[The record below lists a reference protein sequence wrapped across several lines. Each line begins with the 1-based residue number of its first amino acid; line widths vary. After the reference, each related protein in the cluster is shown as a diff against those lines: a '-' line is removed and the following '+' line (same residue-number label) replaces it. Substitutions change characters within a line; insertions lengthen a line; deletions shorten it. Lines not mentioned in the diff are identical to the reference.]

1 MLKTL
6 IAHTTEIDDIELAVD
21 NIKSQL
27 SPDNLATNSVGIITC
42 HFEFIHSGV
51 VKAISDALPFE
62 VLGVVTTEQAT
73 NAELGNFLLTVMV
86 ITGNNVEFVLKAT
99 PTITDNAHKQIED
112 AYIEAS
118 SHRTDKPALVLA
130 YVPLMMHFS
139 ANEFVDLFSQITNN
153 EVPCFGTVSIDAT
166 DTFLDCFVCMN
177 GEVYLDRIVML
188 LIYADITPRF
198 FLATISQEKILPNSA
213 QITKSSGVV
222 LMEVNGHS
230 VGKYFAD
237 LGLADAT
244 GQYATAALPFV
255 LNYEDGT
262 PPVSRVFIGKTPE
275 NYAICAGIIPE
286 GSTMSIGV
294 FDKEDVLLTTGGA
307 VKKALDNAIS
317 TTSCMLMYSCVTRN
331 MSLGGEAKAEMELVR
346 DIVGEKLPFVMAYS
360 NGEICPMEISDVKA
374 INRFHN
380 NTFIICLF

>member
-1 MLKTL
+1 MLKTQ
-6 IAHTTEIDDIELAVD
+6 IAHTTEVDDIELAVET
-21 NIKSQL
+21 IKSQL
-27 SPDNLATNSVGIITC
+27 RLNDLSAHSVGIITC

-51 VKAISDALPFE
+51 LKTLCDALPFE
-62 VLGVVTTEQAT
+62 VIGSVTTDQAT
-73 NAELGNFLLTVMV
+73 NAEMGNFLLTVIV
-86 ITGNNVEFVLKAT
+86 LTGNNVEFILKAT
-99 PTITDNAHKQIED
+99 PSLTDSAHKQVEQ

-118 SHRTDKPALVLA
+118 SHRIDKPALVLTLM
-130 YVPLMMHFS
+130 PFMMHFS
-139 ANEFVDLFSQITNN
+139 ANEFVDLLSQITNN

-166 DTFLDCFVCMN
+166 GTFLDCFVCMN
-177 GEVYLDRIVML
+177 GEVYLDRVVML

-198 FLATISQEKILPNSA
+198 FLATISPEKILPNSA
-213 QITKSSGVV
+213 LITKSSGAI

-262 PPVSRVFIGKTPE
+262 PPVSRVFVGSTPE
-275 NYAICAGIIPE
+275 NYAICAGNIPE
-286 GSTMSIGV
+286 GSTMSVGV

-307 VKKALDNAIS
+307 VKKAMEYDLPNA
-317 TTSCMLMYSCVTRN
+317 SCMLMYSCVTRN

-346 DIVGEKLPFVMAYS
+346 NIVGEKLPFVMAYS